1 MLKGSREAIF
11 RKIQPLSIH
20 GQISWDVHFAD
31 PEAPDGQVTVAR
43 IGPEAV
49 DRDLQPG
56 DRIEIEYVL
65 GVATQIRKLIGRR
78 SETGGQR

>member
-1 MLKGSREAIF
+1 MLKGSREGIL
-11 RKIQPLSIH
+11 RKIQPYSIH

-31 PEAPDGQVTVAR
+31 PDAPDGQVTVAR

-49 DRDLQPG
+49 DKDLQPG

-65 GVATQIRKLIGRR
+65 GAAIRIRR
-78 SETGGQR
+78 IAGASHASPLP